1 MEMQEEL
8 LDILLESLDFL
19 LLLLPLVLP
28 IIFTYFAISIWIDY
42 RRRDYIN
49 SQEMTLIEVIPPIEM
64 MKSPVAMELFLLA
77 LQQKSGETTW
87 IDKYWHGK
95 VRAWFSLEIASTDG
109 KVHFY
114 IQTRKALRGYIESQ
128 LYGQFPDVEVV
139 EVDDYASKFEDES
152 GKYSMFGIE
161 MGLSEPDPYPIKT
174 YVDFGL
180 DKDPKEEFKV
190 DPITPV
196 IEFLGSLKK
205 GENAWIQII
214 VRAHVKE
221 DRDPNK
227 WFGLTDLWKDTAA
240 TLVKELQEGSLQEI
254 GEGDNKTKISNKTE
268 GMKFKISALERS
280 ISKTAFDTG
289 VRLIYIA
296 EKDEFQGVNI
306 GGLVGSFRQYGS
318 PDLNSFKPIMVT
330 DFNYPWQDPF
340 GGKVKRMRK
349 EILKAYKMRD
359 YFWKDDYRGNKRKKI
374 ILNTEELATIFHFP
388 GSVAGTPT
396 LGRVPSKKSIAPSNL
411 PT

>member
-1 MEMQEEL
+1 MQEEL